1 MIPINKPLILKE
13 RKGSTECITQ
23 QLSQFLPN
31 KHIYITFS
39 ARQGLDVIY
48 KHLYKSQG
56 TLNVAVSPLTCF
68 EALYPIINNHHNI
81 HFIDIN
87 SRTLNMNEK
96 LIPDDVDV
104 IQAIHF
110 GGNPQDM
117 DKITSLAIKNKQIVI
132 EDCAQGFG
140 SLYKNKFVGSFG
152 EYSVFSFVKTLY
164 GLAGGFVVSGSN
176 LDLPEY
182 KKLGLIPTYYRIL
195 KRILES
201 KNSYNSQIVNFIL
214 YNCVLSLRPEDLSI
228 FYKEYTVNEKII
240 DSIYSQLLNSEIL
253 LKKRIENAHYILDR
267 IDADRASGQ
276 HILPE
281 ATSNYTRLYLT
292 LENSSSKEV
301 IIRMREKGVGAN
313 HLTQNSIEF
322 YQNSIFENPYL
333 LKFSEK
339 TDLPNYREIHDRVL
353 SLPVSPNLSE
363 DEMDYITQNFNY
375 FTK

>member
-1 MIPINKPLILKE
+1 MIPINKPLIFKE
-13 RKGSTECITQ
+13 EKGNKDGVIQ

-31 KHIYITFS
+31 KHVSITFS

-48 KHLYKSQG
+48 KHLYKFQG

-81 HFIDIN
+81 CFIDIN
-87 SRTLNMNEK
+87 PRTLNMNED

-104 IQAIHF
+104 IQAIHL

-117 DKITSLAIKNKQIVI
+117 DKIILLSKKNKQIVI

-182 KKLGLIPTYYRIL
+182 KKLGIIPTYYRIL
-195 KRILES
+195 KSVLES
-201 KNSYNSQIVNFIL
+201 QNSYNTHILNFIL
-214 YNCVLSLRPEDLSI
+214 YNCVLSLRPDDVSI

-240 DSIYSQLLNSEIL
+240 DSIYSQLLHSEIL

-267 IDADRASGQ
+267 IDTNCASGQ
-276 HILPE
+276 YILPE

-292 LENSSSKEV
+292 LETSGSKE
-301 IIRMREKGVGAN
+301 IITRLRDKGIGAN
-313 HLTQNSIEF
+313 HLTQNSIDF
-322 YQNSIFENPYL
+322 YQNSVFENPYL

-339 TDLPNYREIHDRVL
+339 TNLPNYKEIHDRVL

-363 DEMDYITQNFNY
+363 NELNYIIQNFNY
-375 FTK
+375 VSK